1 MRVSAFTPAAWITLL
16 FLYRLPFAADGGER
30 RAVRA
35 AWGMG
40 AEGSWTPINPEKKKL
55 AGLQVGWRGW
65 RGRRAGVSVQC
76 ARDQC
81 VASCAGC
88 VCTPSTPGSWTQTRL
103 GLAAGGGG
111 GA

>member
-1 MRVSAFTPAAWITLL
+1 MDTNQP
-16 FLYRLPFAADGGER
+16 G
-30 RAVRA
+30 
-35 AWGMG
+35 
-40 AEGSWTPINPEKKKL
+40 KKKSL

-88 VCTPSTPGSWTQTRL
+88 VCTRSTPGSWTQTRL